1 MITLLLEQK
10 EELQKLITSLSN
22 STDSKIRSF
31 GQDLKAFISTEVVQP
46 QNDKF
51 IQLMD
56 EMKKHEESRRL
67 MSEVFLEQT
76 VILKEIKS
84 DTTVIK
90 SDTTEIKSGI
100 AEIKESIEKQHKPG
114 VSEISLAS
122 NLPPCPPA
130 SKLYNRE
137 NEKEIFEKLAEHR
150 MSCIAGM
157 AGVGKSTLAIT
168 YGYHRRKVNEAKV

>member
-1 MITLLLEQK
+1 
-10 EELQKLITSLSN
+10 
-22 STDSKIRSF
+22 
-31 GQDLKAFISTEVVQP
+31 
-46 QNDKF
+46 
-51 IQLMD
+51 
-56 EMKKHEESRRL
+56 

-90 SDTTEIKSGI
+90 SGI
-100 AEIKESIEKQHKPG
+100 AVIIESIEKQHKPEANDIG
-114 VSEISLAS
+114 LAS
-122 NLPPCPPA
+122 NLPPPA

-137 NEKEIFEKLAEHR
+137 NENEIFEKLAEHR

-168 YGYHRRKVNEAKV
+168 YGHHRKDEHKAKVNISDFLKIQNFLLI